1 MMNANNSS
9 QELSGQVAIVTGA
22 AINTGSTIAKT
33 LAGAGAAVVVN
44 YRSSNEAARETVRA
58 IESSGGRA
66 IAVQAD
72 VCNQADVKR
81 LVEETVKAFGPP
93 SVLVN
98 NANVR
103 SFRPLMEITPQ
114 LWRETL
120 GPTLEGTLFCVQA
133 CVPHMRKLGG
143 GAIINIGGGSGHTG
157 VPKRTHVAAAKA
169 GLAGMTGALAAEL
182 APDNIAVN
190 NIVPGRIETPRPEAA
205 TSMPGLHVSPMG
217 RSCRQ
222 QEIADLVRFLAGS
235 GCRYMSGQMLHVNGA
250 RYVTIA

>member
-1 MMNANNSS
+1 MNAGNGSR
-9 QELSGQVAIVTGA
+9 ELAGQVVIVTGA
-22 AINTGSTIAKT
+22 GTNTGSTIAKT
-33 LAGAGAAVVVN
+33 LADAGAAVVVN
-44 YRSSNEAARETVRA
+44 YRSSKQGALETVGA
-58 IESSGGRA
+58 IESAGGRA

-72 VCNQADVKR
+72 VCKQADVKR

-93 SVLVN
+93 NVLVN
-98 NANVR
+98 NANIR
-103 SFRPLMEITPQ
+103 SFRPLMEITPEV
-114 LWRETL
+114 WRETL

-133 CVPHMRKLGG
+133 CVPHMRKIGG

-157 VPKRTHVAAAKA
+157 VPNRTHVAAAKA

-182 APDNIAVN
+182 APDNISVN
-190 NIVPGRIETPRPEAA
+190 NIVPGRIETPRPDGANP
-205 TSMPGLHVSPMG
+205 MPGLHASPMG

-222 QEIADLVRFLAGS
+222 QEIADLVRFLAGP

>member
-1 MMNANNSS
+1 M
-9 QELSGQVAIVTGA
+9 
-22 AINTGSTIAKT
+22 
-33 LAGAGAAVVVN
+33 
-44 YRSSNEAARETVRA
+44 
-58 IESSGGRA
+58 
-66 IAVQAD
+66 
-72 VCNQADVKR
+72 
-81 LVEETVKAFGPP
+81 
-93 SVLVN
+93 
-98 NANVR
+98 
-103 SFRPLMEITPQ
+103 
-114 LWRETL
+114 
-120 GPTLEGTLFCVQA
+120 FCVQA

-190 NIVPGRIETPRPEAA
+190 NIVPGRIETPRPDGAGA
-205 TSMPGLHVSPMG
+205 MPGLHVSPMG

-222 QEIADLVRFLAGS
+222 QEIADLVRFLAGP